1 MKYSVRN
8 TRRFRKDFE
17 KIKSQGKDLAKL
29 HKVVISLRDGEGLDK
44 SFRNHSLRGEYEDCM
59 ECHISSD
66 WLLIYRIEGDEIVL
80 LRTGS
85 HSELFR

>member
-8 TRRFRKDFE
+8 TKKFRKDFE
-17 KIKSQGKDLAKL
+17 RIISQSKDLEKL
-29 HKVVISLRDGEGLDK
+29 HKVVVKLRDGEQLEK
-44 SFRNHSLRGEYEDCM
+44 AFRNHSLKGEYEDCM
-59 ECHISSD
+59 ECHISPD

-85 HSELFR
+85 HSELFK